1 MTVSLPKCIQIFAL
15 LSLTLLCLGCGGSS
29 GSDASKTAIDL
40 ERGKALAYRHCIA
53 CHQVPEPE
61 LLTQRSWEYALTY
74 MGFFLGVVDYQSME
88 GVEAFAWDSIHL
100 REEFVREAGMIPD
113 EPLISEEDWKQLR
126 DYYVANAPEKALPQS
141 DKPRISAKLDLF
153 QVAKTQYRMD
163 AAITSMVYI
172 DETNGLLYVHDS
184 GAERLTVLDRSFNFH
199 DAHPSPGVALVEAR
213 SDSDSLYLLS
223 IGDLFASNIGGKFG
237 ELQRTRVLSG
247 VFMGLEILVKGL
259 HRPADFDLADLDN
272 DGSDEF
278 LVSNFGDYT
287 GNFSVYR
294 KNDATGEF
302 SDSPIVLSEQPGIVK
317 GEAYD
322 FNSDGYRD
330 ILVMASAAR
339 ENVSLFLNNGK
350 GGFHQEVLWEK
361 HPSFGYIG
369 FELRDFNGDGAMD
382 ILTLN
387 GDNGDS
393 DPFNTL
399 KRDHGIRIY
408 LNRGGLSFEEAYF
421 YPMYGVYGAEVA
433 DFDQDGDL
441 DIAAIAYHPDF
452 DAENPEN
459 FVFLEQT
466 SSLVFSPST
475 HPATF
480 DGRWLSMDSGDAD
493 GDGDV
498 DIVLGAAYVPVG
510 MRDRHMDRFEKLVQ
524 EAPPILVLENTL
536 N

>member
-1 MTVSLPKCIQIFAL
+1 MKRFHQTQIQIL
-15 LSLTLLCLGCGGSS
+15 LTLPFLLGACAPGSNSNS
-29 GSDASKTAIDL
+29 GSADTIETGRL
-40 ERGKALAYRHCIA
+40 LANQHCIA
-53 CHQVPEPE
+53 CHQVPEPD

-74 MGFFLGVVDYQSME
+74 MGFFLGIVNYESME
-88 GVEAFAWDSIHL
+88 GVETFAWDSIHL

-113 EPLISEEDWKQLR
+113 QPLLSETDWSLIR
-126 DYYVANAPEKALPQS
+126 NYYVENAPEEALPQPE
-141 DKPRISAKLDLF
+141 KPEISENLVLFRIAE
-153 QVAKTQYRMD
+153 TQYRMEN
-163 AAITSMVYI
+163 AITSMVNI
-172 DETNGLLYVHDS
+172 DEANGLLYVHDS
-184 GAERLTVLDRSFNFH
+184 GAELLTVLDRNLNFH

-213 SDSDSLYLLS
+213 SEGDSLYLLS

-294 KNDATGEF
+294 KNEDTGEYT
-302 SDSPIVLSEQPGIVK
+302 DNPLVLSQQPGIVK
-317 GEAYD
+317 GEAHD
-322 FNSDGYRD
+322 FNGDGFQD

-339 ENVSLFLNNGK
+339 ENVSLFVNDGK
-350 GGFHQEVLWEK
+350 GSFEQKILWEK

-393 DPFNTL
+393 DPYNTL

-408 LNRGGLSFEEAYF
+408 LNRGELNFEEAYF
-421 YPMYGVYGAEVA
+421 YPMYGVYGAEIA
-433 DFDQDGDL
+433 DFDEDGDT
-441 DIAAIAYHPDF
+441 DVAAIAYHPDF
-452 DAENPEN
+452 DAETPEN

-466 SSLVFSPST
+466 SSLAFRPST

-480 DGRWLSMDSGDAD
+480 NGRWLSMDSGDAD

-510 MRDRHMDRFEKLVQ
+510 MRDRHMDRFEELVL
-524 EAPPILVLENTL
+524 EAPPILVLENTIQ
-536 N
+536 